1 MIISS
6 RRAFDIQVFDLA
18 DLKEPRLYANQPQ
31 DLLEKGG
38 LNMGFI
44 NKWYKRNVFFAP
56 DGAGAGDSS
65 STSQQGSDTSSTDQN
80 AGDQTQQQSQNSG
93 ATFSQEDL
101 NRVGA
106 REKANGK
113 KSILKELGF
122 NDEKSAKEAMTKYN
136 EWLASQKTEAEKTQ
150 EKLTAAAN
158 AQTAAEARATLAE
171 NKVEIMKA
179 GGKASSVD
187 DIMAMISVRVDDK
200 TDFTTALETVKKA
213 YPSFFT
219 ADGSGDT
226 GTGGGLNRQNNNKGN
241 TAQGIGARL
250 AQNRA
255 KSTGKN
261 PYFNN

>member
-1 MIISS
+1 MKLI
-6 RRAFDIQVFDLA
+6 F
-18 DLKEPRLYANQPQ
+18 
-31 DLLEKGG
+31 
-38 LNMGFI
+38 
-44 NKWYKRNVFFAP
+44 NKYRNVFFAP
-56 DGAGAGDSS
+56 DGQGAGGDNSA
-65 STSQQGSDTSSTDQN
+65 
-80 AGDQTQQQSQNSG
+80 AGTQTQQDANNNSGTDTNSGDQNQQNSG
-93 ATFSQEDL
+93 ATFSQDDL

-106 REKANGK
+106 KEKANGR
-113 KSILKELGF
+113 KSMLKELGF
-122 NDEKSAKEAMTKYN
+122 ADEKAAKEAMTKYN
-136 EWLASQKTEAEKTQ
+136 EWVASQKTEAEKTQ

-158 AQTAAEARATLAE
+158 AQSAAEARATLAE

-200 TDFTTALETVKKA
+200 TDFSTALEAVKKA

-226 GTGGGLNRQNNNKGN
+226 GTGGSLNRQNNNKGN

-255 KSTGKN
+255 KSTDKN